1 MLARKTTLFQNIPH
15 NHTKRGAPGGPQG
28 PPWGAPFRILA
39 HIQKGAPWGA
49 PGAPLGTPFWHIF
62 GALEKSIERTRSE
75 RAQNFSVQ

>member
-15 NHTKRGAPGGPQG
+15 NHTKRGA
-28 PPWGAPFRILA
+28 PWGAPFRILA

-62 GALEKSIERTRSE
+62 GAPEKSIERTRSE
-75 RAQNFSVQ
+75 RAENFSVQ